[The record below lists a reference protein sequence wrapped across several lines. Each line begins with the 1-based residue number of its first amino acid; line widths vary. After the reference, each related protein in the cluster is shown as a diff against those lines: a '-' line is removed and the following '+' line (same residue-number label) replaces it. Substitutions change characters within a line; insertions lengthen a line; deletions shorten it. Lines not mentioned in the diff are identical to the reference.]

1 MPGAPASRLQQRLE
15 TAIVQTRDPA
25 ENAMLRAERACLLAR
40 LGELAEAEAEH
51 LALQDEARRH
61 PAPGLAVW
69 LKLLD
74 GTLGYYRGADTRHR
88 AAFSQ
93 AMDLAHRARLRPLI
107 ALSAI
112 WLAQMAFVDD
122 EIEPMVR
129 LLREAL
135 QESTP
140 QQHGVRA
147 RVAML
152 IALNYH
158 YAFRVDLAQPWYQ
171 RAQQHA
177 SADGDVQTLSALMYT
192 RAWTSGNQCR
202 MASIFGTPMP
212 ESSDAIRQAVMGAQS
227 SEHFDRRTGAQALQ
241 QLTPLLEAQLLTTQG
256 LWAEAEA
263 LFTRHLE
270 AEPGLDGVQRYLAL
284 LLGDWAWCRLQLGD
298 AEGARRLAMRSED
311 ALAAHECAQDDRTVV
326 LGRLARLHA
335 ALGESARAAERE
347 AEAQLELARF
357 GENQQRVLKA
367 LDAALRQTVL

>member
-1 MPGAPASRLQQRLE
+1 MTAPASRLQQRLE
-15 TAIVQTRDPA
+15 TEILQARDPVTC
-25 ENAMLRAERACLLAR
+25 AMLRAERACLLAR
-40 LGELAEAEAEH
+40 HGDLEGATAEREALGAEA
-51 LALQDEARRH
+51 LRH

-69 LKLLD
+69 LKLLE
-74 GTLGYYRGADTRHR
+74 GTLGYYRGADTSHR

-93 AMDLAHRARLRPLI
+93 AMDLAHQARLRPLI

-129 LLREAL
+129 LLSQAL

-140 QQHGVRA
+140 QQHSVRA

-177 SADGDVQTLSALMYT
+177 SADGDVQTLSALMYA

-212 ESSDAIRQAVMGAQS
+212 ESSDAIRQAVLSAQS

-256 LWAEAEA
+256 RWAEADA
-263 LFTRHLE
+263 LFSAHLE
-270 AEPGLDGVQRYLAL
+270 VEDSLDGVQRYLAL

-298 AEGARRLAMRSED
+298 AEGARRLATRSD
-311 ALAAHECAQDDRTVV
+311 TALAEHDCAQDDRTVV

-335 ALGESARAAERE
+335 TLGETELAQQHE
-347 AEAQLELARF
+347 AEAQRELARF
-357 GENQQRVLKA
+357 GENQARVLKA
-367 LDAALRQTVL
+367 LDAALRQTVI

>member
-1 MPGAPASRLQQRLE
+1 MNAPTSRLQQRLE
-15 TAIVQTRDPA
+15 TEIIRARDPVA
-25 ENAMLRAERACLLAR
+25 CAMLRAERACLLAR
-40 LGELAEAEAEH
+40 LGDMDGAAAEREALAVEA
-51 LALQDEARRH
+51 QRH
-61 PAPGLAVW
+61 PAPGLAIW

-74 GTLGYYRGADTRHR
+74 GTLGYYRGADTSHR
-88 AAFSQ
+88 TAFSQ
-93 AMDLAHRARLRPLI
+93 AMELAHRARLRPLI

-129 LLREAL
+129 LLSQAL

-177 SADGDVQTLSALMYT
+177 SAEGDVQTLSALMYT

-212 ESSDAIRQAVMGAQS
+212 ESSSTIRQAVMSAQS

-256 LWAEAEA
+256 RWAEADA
-263 LFTRHLE
+263 LFSRHLD

-298 AEGARRLAMRSED
+298 VEGARRHADRSAA
-311 ALAAHECAQDDRTVV
+311 ALAAHDCAQDDRTVA

-335 ALGESARAAERE
+335 AFGDEALAQQHE
-347 AEAQLELARF
+347 AEAQQELARF
-357 GENQQRVLKA
+357 GENQQRVLTA